1 MRDWLRLLGMLG
13 RYRQRTAMLVVAII
27 FASILSTAGITFI
40 SPLLR
45 VLFMENPSPVAELSE
60 GGGEVAAVPSE
71 GGEVSSPQT
80 ADQDS
85 AVSRPAVDDA
95 GTPSATMPIPR
106 EVSRVRDKIQNWIES
121 RLYRGDR
128 HAMLTRISILLFLL
142 YLAKNLFTFA
152 QGAMTAALEQK
163 IIYDIRAELFRAIH
177 QKPLGFFSEERT
189 GYLMSRVIIDVDMMR
204 GALVGCA
211 AQMLSNSIMVLL
223 AVVLVIW
230 WSWQLSL
237 ATLIIVPPNILL
249 VNYLSQKLRKG
260 SHRTQESMGDLATVL
275 QETIA
280 GIRIVKAFTTEDSEE
295 ERYDRHNKRY
305 YRAYTKMKILE
316 ALSSPVSEILGVF
329 TAMVV
334 LGFGGHLVL
343 QGRLRPDLLITFLGI
358 MLWVIG
364 PVKSLIKVNSTLQQ
378 SLAAARRVFMVI
390 DGEREEPRKDG
401 RRDLTGLRQGI
412 VYEHVGFRYRT
423 GGTVLEDINLTIP
436 AGSSL
441 ALVGPSGAGK
451 STLVDLLPRFYHPT
465 EGRILLDGIDLEEIE
480 LKTLRSLVGVV
491 TQEVILFHDT
501 VANNISYGS
510 PQASREQIEAA
521 AKAAN
526 AHEFIVSLPEGYDT
540 TVGER
545 GTQLSGGQRQRIA
558 IARAILRDP
567 PILIFDEATSAL
579 DTESERLVQ
588 EAMHRLMQGRTTIVI
603 AHRLSTIVGVDRI
616 VVLERGRIVEQ
627 GVHQELLERHGADR
641 RLYELQYAGKPA

>member
-1 MRDWLRLLGMLG
+1 MLRH
-13 RYRQRTAMLVVAII
+13 YRQRTVLLAVAIL
-27 FASILSTAGITFI
+27 FASILSTAGVTFI

-45 VLFMENPSPVAELSE
+45 VLFMENPAPVAESVE
-60 GGGEVAAVPSE
+60 QGR
-71 GGEVSSPQT
+71 SPE
-80 ADQDS
+80 AM
-85 AVSRPAVDDA
+85 AN
-95 GTPSATMPIPR
+95 MPVPR
-106 EVSRVRDKIQNWIES
+106 EISRAKENVQDWIEA

-128 HAMLTRISILLFLL
+128 QAMLVRISVLLFLL
-142 YLAKNLFTFA
+142 YLVKNLFTFA

-163 IIYDIRAELFRAIH
+163 LIYDIRRELFEAI
-177 QKPLGFFSEERT
+177 QRKPLAFFSEERT

-211 AQMLSNSIMVLL
+211 TQILSNSIMIAL
-223 AVVLVIW
+223 AMILVIW

-237 ATLIIVPPNILL
+237 ATLLVVPPNILL
-249 VNYLSQKLRKG
+249 VGYLSRKLRKG
-260 SHRTQESMGDLATVL
+260 SRRTQESMGEVATVL

-280 GIRIVKAFTTEDSEE
+280 GIRIVKAFTAEE
-295 ERYDRHNKRY
+295 IEALRYDRHNVRY
-305 YRAYTKMKILE
+305 YRAYTKMKVLE
-316 ALSSPVSEILGVF
+316 ALSSPVSEILGIA
-329 TAMVV
+329 TAVV
-334 LGFGGHLVL
+334 ILGFGGHLVL
-343 QGRLRPDLLITFLGI
+343 QGRLRADLLVTFLGV

-378 SLAAARRVFMVI
+378 SLAAARRVFTVI
-390 DGEREEPRKDG
+390 DGEREEAREGG
-401 RRDLTGLRQGI
+401 RTGIIGLRESI

-423 GGTVLEDINLTIP
+423 GGVVLDDINLTIP

-451 STLVDLLPRFYHPT
+451 STLVDLLPRFHHPT
-465 EGRILLDGIDLEEIE
+465 AGRILLDGIDLEEIE
-480 LKTLRSLVGVV
+480 LKTLRSLIGVV

-510 PQASREQIEAA
+510 PHATFEQIEDA

-526 AHEFIVSLPEGYDT
+526 AHDFIMELPNGYDT

-579 DTESERLVQ
+579 DSESERLVQ
-588 EAMHRLMQGRTTIVI
+588 GAMQRLMQGRTTIVI

-616 VVLERGRIVEQ
+616 VVMEKGRIVEE
-627 GVHQELLERHGADR
+627 GVHQELLDRQGAYR
-641 RLYELQYAGKPA
+641 RLYELQYAGKPD